1 MRKLKIIFPA
11 VVLIVSFASLL
22 SVAGCKK
29 TYTTVVKDSVYYSPW
44 QSIALKFVSAGA
56 TTADSVFNQT
66 VTAKSI
72 TQAVLDKGSVLVYI
86 TDGSGSYAEAA
97 NQGFIVVLA
106 VGQIYLQTNFTVPSS
121 WKFRYVIVP
130 GNVATQSQT
139 RHLSYSDASK
149 LFNLSN

>member
-11 VVLIVSFASLL
+11 VILVVFFGSLL
-22 SVAGCKK
+22 SVVGCKK
-29 TYTTVVKDSVYYSPW
+29 TYTTVVKDSVSYSPW
-44 QSIALKFVSAGA
+44 QSFKMTFGGA
-56 TTADSVFNQT
+56 TNTTDSLFSET

-72 TQAVLDKGSVLVYI
+72 TQAILDKGSVMVYI

-97 NQGFIVVLA
+97 SQGFFVILA

-121 WKFRYVIVP
+121 WQFRYVIIP

-139 RHLSYSDASK
+139 KHLSYSDASK